1 MSRIS
6 RRKKKIHV
14 LSIIG
19 TRPEVIKMAPVI
31 KELEKRGSRFDLT
44 NVITGQHR
52 ELCRP
57 YLKLFDINADIDL
70 AIMQKGQTIYCIAA
84 RILQR
89 LSGVLEKVRPDI
101 MLVQGDTTSAFAA
114 ALTACHHKIKVG
126 HVEAGLRTGNKHN
139 PFPEEINRRL
149 IGAVAD
155 LHFAPTALAKTNLIR
170 EGVAEKQ
177 ISVTGNTVIDA
188 LKMVAQ
194 RNHHFHDRVLSR
206 IPFDSRRILCVTTH
220 RRESFGQP
228 LRNTLQAL
236 KKIARRF
243 EDVEIVLPVHYNP
256 NVRPHVYKLLGG
268 IDRIHLIEPLPY
280 ESFVHLLNRSFLI
293 LTDSGGVQEE
303 APSLGKPVLV
313 LRETTERPEGITAGT
328 ARLIGTDTD
337 RIVAAVAELLE
348 NERAYQRMAQAI
360 NPYGDGLAAARIA
373 DILESHGI

>member
-70 AIMQKGQTIYCIAA
+70 AIMQKGQTIDFIAA

>member
-1 MSRIS
+1 
-6 RRKKKIHV
+6 
-14 LSIIG
+14 
-19 TRPEVIKMAPVI
+19 
-31 KELEKRGSRFDLT
+31 
-44 NVITGQHR
+44 
-52 ELCRP
+52 
-57 YLKLFDINADIDL
+57 
-70 AIMQKGQTIYCIAA
+70 
-84 RILQR
+84 
-89 LSGVLEKVRPDI
+89 
-101 MLVQGDTTSAFAA
+101 
-114 ALTACHHKIKVG
+114 
-126 HVEAGLRTGNKHN
+126 
-139 PFPEEINRRL
+139 
-149 IGAVAD
+149 
-155 LHFAPTALAKTNLIR
+155 
-170 EGVAEKQ
+170 
-177 ISVTGNTVIDA
+177 
-188 LKMVAQ
+188 
-194 RNHHFHDRVLSR
+194 VLSR